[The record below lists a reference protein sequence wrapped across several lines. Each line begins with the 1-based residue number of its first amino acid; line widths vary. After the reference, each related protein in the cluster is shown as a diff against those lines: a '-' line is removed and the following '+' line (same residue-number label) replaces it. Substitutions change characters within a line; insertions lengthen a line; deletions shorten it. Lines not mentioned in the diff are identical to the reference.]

1 MQVLVTTI
9 VSTLLL
15 APVPVVLTQS
25 GSEELC
31 PDGRDKQE
39 FKDAVVDAGCNYS
52 SRGDLLESFR
62 RDTQLRHRRPGPSK
76 YYVVCIPICSVLY

>member
-1 MQVLVTTI
+1 MALVQVLVTTL

-15 APVPVVLTQS
+15 ASLPVVLTLS

-39 FKDAVVDAGCNYS
+39 FKNAVVDAGCNYS
-52 SRGDLLESFR
+52 SRSDLFDSFKT
-62 RDTQLRHRRPGPSK
+62 DTQLRHSRPGPSK
-76 YYVVCIPICSVLY
+76 YQ

>member
-1 MQVLVTTI
+1 MALVQVLVTTLA
-9 VSTLLL
+9 STLLL

-39 FKDAVVDAGCNYS
+39 FKNAVVDAGCNS
-52 SRGDLLESFR
+52 SSGNVSSFKS
-62 RDTQLRHRRPGPSK
+62 DTRLRHSRPGQSK
-76 YYVVCIPICSVLY
+76 YV